1 MKILAVA
8 DEEPLILWDYFDPEL
23 VKGVDLII
31 SCGDLKASFLDFLM
45 TMTNAP
51 LLYVHGNH
59 DEAYVKDPPPGAVC
73 IEDMLYNFN
82 GLRILGLGGSMKY
95 RNGTFMHTER
105 QMAWRVWK
113 ASWKARLHGGFDILV
128 THAPCQG
135 YGDMEDL
142 PHRGFETFVKLLD
155 RCNNVSTMAGS
166 FPRGRMV
173 EYIEET
179 EQYILPL
186 ASVLK
191 NEYPEYSDLAFLSKY
206 QILSVLE
213 TIKYLITE

>member
-59 DEAYVKDPPPGAVC
+59 DEAYVKNPPMGAID
-73 IEDMLYNFN
+73 IEDTVYNFH

-95 RNGTFMHTER
+95 RDGTFMHTEK
-105 QMAWRVWK
+105 QMARRVRK
-113 ASWKARLHGGFDILV
+113 ASFRALFKGGIDIVV
-128 THAPCQG
+128 THAPCRG
-135 YGDMEDL
+135 YGDMDDL
-142 PHRGFETFVKLLD
+142 PHQGFACFNDLID
-155 RCNNVSTMAGS
+155 RWKPAYMLHGHVHK
-166 FPRGRMV
+166 
-173 EYIEET
+173 EYGHFQRTRTHNSGTSLINCWGY
-179 EQYILPL
+179 YIFEIPDPP
-186 ASVLK
+186 ARR
-191 NEYPEYSDLAFLSKY
+191 
-206 QILSVLE
+206 
-213 TIKYLITE
+213 

>member
-142 PHRGFETFVKLLD
+142 PHRGFRCFNGLLEKWKPAYMLHGHVHKTYGHFQRTRTHASGTSLINCWEYYIFEVPD
-155 RCNNVSTMAGS
+155 
-166 FPRGRMV
+166 PPQRGR
-173 EYIEET
+173 I
-179 EQYILPL
+179 PL
-186 ASVLK
+186 LRLFK
-191 NEYPEYSDLAFLSKY
+191 R
-206 QILSVLE
+206 
-213 TIKYLITE
+213 